1 MDVDL
6 GEDRSEPDGPS
17 FDVEVEL
24 SGEET
29 GNR

>member
-17 FDVEVEL
+17 VDVDVEL
-24 SGEET
+24 RGAET
-29 GNR
+29 ENR

>member
-17 FDVEVEL
+17 GGVEVEL
-24 SGEET
+24 RVEET
-29 GNR
+29 GNP